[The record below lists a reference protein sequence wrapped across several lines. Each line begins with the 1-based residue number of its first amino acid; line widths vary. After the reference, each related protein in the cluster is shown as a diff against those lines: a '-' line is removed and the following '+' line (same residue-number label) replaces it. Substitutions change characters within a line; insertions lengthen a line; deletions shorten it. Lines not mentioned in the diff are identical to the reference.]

1 MSKSRKR
8 GRHQG
13 ARIKDHKRLGKK
25 LIAPYGQLP
34 NMELTSW
41 RDDRLPE
48 VLWAALLSAQMD
60 QPEYLEVFRTI
71 ASSASENR
79 DIDCSGMSH
88 SKFASYTDDQ
98 FDRLFAPI
106 INDATLTALL
116 QPLRLFEE
124 LPDSSHWNRHIPEFT
139 NEEKMWGL
147 VDKAVAN
154 NTWHQSQIATDVS
167 WMIVVCMIASGKMN
181 FPETMNE
188 QYREIMEYPNHG
200 DMREVRPSIRS
211 VEQVCSRLDDSRGD
225 KWPTDFWR
233 DCLSRTPCF
242 AAARKKA
249 PHADVKAMVDETLDL
264 YKLVADH
271 FHTSITDTGV
281 DARLDGVFGI
291 SLYAIILQATLLSSR
306 SHERVEGRLLIRT
319 ILEMHITLAFLLSKD
334 QPTYWERYRMYGTGQ
349 AKLAFLKLADLED
362 QDIPSYVTLEELEEL
377 ANEDRWKEF
386 VDIDLGNWAK
396 LDLRRMS
403 DEAGVKD
410 LYDKYY
416 GWPSGF
422 VHGHWAA
429 VRDTV
434 FDLCLN
440 PLHRYHRIPSP
451 PRLDMRSVAPD
462 GVKLINLTLDLI
474 SRAYPPFKARLK
486 MKNAEVQSHESSAV
500 SKQRSTQR
508 S

>member
-1 MSKSRKR
+1 MQSVITLETKLKMSKSRKK
-8 GRHQG
+8 GGHQG
-13 ARIKDHKRLGKK
+13 ARIKDHNRVGKK
-25 LIAPYGQLP
+25 LIAPYQQLT
-34 NMELTSW
+34 NIELTSW

-48 VLWAALLSAQMD
+48 LLWAALFSAQMD
-60 QPEYLEVFRTI
+60 RLEYLEIFRTI

-88 SKFASYTDDQ
+88 SRFASYPDDQ

-106 INDATLTALL
+106 LDNAKLMALL
-116 QPLRLFEE
+116 QPLRLFDE
-124 LPDSSHWNRHIPEFT
+124 LPDGRHWNRHIPEIT
-139 NEEKMWGL
+139 NEEKMWSL
-147 VDKAVAN
+147 VGKAVAN
-154 NTWHQSQIATDVS
+154 NTWHQSQIATDVR
-167 WMIVVCMIASGKMN
+167 WMRIVCMIASGKVH
-181 FPETMNE
+181 FAETMDE
-188 QYREIMEYPNHG
+188 QYREIVDYPNYG
-200 DMREVRPSIRS
+200 DMRKVRPSIRAA
-211 VEQVCSRLDDSRGD
+211 EQAFSMPDDTLSD
-225 KWPTDFWR
+225 KWPADFWR
-233 DCLSRTPCF
+233 NCLRRTICF
-242 AAARKKA
+242 PAPRKEP
-249 PHADVKAMVDETLDL
+249 PHADVKAMVDETLDI

-271 FHTSITDTGV
+271 FHQSLTDTGV

-291 SLYAIILQATLLSSR
+291 SLYAIILQATLLSSN

-334 QPTYWERYRMYGTGQ
+334 QPVYWDRYRMYGTGQ

-362 QDIPSYVTLEELEEL
+362 EDIPSHVSVEELERL
-377 ANEDRWKEF
+377 ADEDRWKEF

-403 DEAGVKD
+403 EEAGVKD

-451 PRLDMRSVAPD
+451 PRLDMGSVAPD

-474 SRAYPPFKARLK
+474 SKAYPSFKARLK
-486 MKNAEVQSHESSAV
+486 MKNVKA
-500 SKQRSTQR
+500 RTR
-508 S
+508 